1 MWVITRQ
8 RSRVKFRCIL
18 DFTGLWLLLLQ
29 LFMLLDW
36 WLAYMTKCILNSKL
50 NSITRLILA
59 LIQKKKINN
68 HVLSQIECT
77 KLSMSPY
84 INICLRSSWTSLN
97 DEEIVK

>member
-1 MWVITRQ
+1 MHV
-8 RSRVKFRCIL
+8 
-18 DFTGLWLLLLQ
+18 
-29 LFMLLDW
+29 
-36 WLAYMTKCILNSKL
+36 TKTKL
-50 NSITRLILA
+50 NSITKLILA
-59 LIQKKKINN
+59 LIQKKNNNN